1 MNLDF
6 ALFIP
11 VLIMS
16 VVVHEVAHAWQARR
30 EGDPTADRL
39 GRITLNPLPH
49 LDLIGSVVVPLLL
62 FVGADGLIFGWA
74 KPVPV
79 NPSNF
84 RRHPWGDIRVSLA
97 GILSNLVL
105 AAVFTLLAGILVP
118 AGTVLGGTVAGIL
131 QQAAFFGI
139 FINLLL
145 AFFNLLPIPPLD
157 GHHVVA
163 QFLPRELEARYRA
176 MGRFGIPILLLLV
189 FFVPGAL
196 RVALAPVTWLMGWA
210 DAFVRLWL

>member
-1 MNLDF
+1 
-6 ALFIP
+6 
-11 VLIMS
+11 
-16 VVVHEVAHAWQARR
+16 
-30 EGDPTADRL
+30 
-39 GRITLNPLPH
+39 
-49 LDLIGSVVVPLLL
+49 
-62 FVGADGLIFGWA
+62 LIFGWA

-84 RRHPWGDIRVSLA
+84 RLHPWGDIRVSLA
-97 GILSNLVL
+97 GIVSNLVL

-131 QQAAFFGI
+131 QQAVFFGI

-163 QFLPRELEARYRA
+163 QFLPPELEARYRA